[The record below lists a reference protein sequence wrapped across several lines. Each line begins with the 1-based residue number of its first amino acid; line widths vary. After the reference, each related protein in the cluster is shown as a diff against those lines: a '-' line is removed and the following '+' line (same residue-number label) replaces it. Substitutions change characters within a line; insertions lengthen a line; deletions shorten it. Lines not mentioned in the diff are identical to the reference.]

1 MELWDKMAWWAKFN
15 INFFKKAWLAS
26 SIKKMAQ
33 IFLSQIRSQSILW
46 IPSTSNVIPL
56 LSQDNQGGYGVVH
69 HA

>member
-1 MELWDKMAWWAKFN
+1 
-15 INFFKKAWLAS
+15 
-26 SIKKMAQ
+26 MAQ